1 MTSVFI
7 QKIDID
13 KKNEIL
19 KKYNFKFTSII
30 KEYKINNVTILFTK
44 DKHIFFK
51 EKLKNNFI
59 LRVIINPF
67 NFYKIHKEN
76 IYKEYILNKS
86 NYKVILK
93 EYDNC
98 IFLEYSFDKD
108 FNNEFLLQI

>member
-7 QKIDID
+7 QKIDIN
-13 KKNEIL
+13 KKKEIL
-19 KKYNFKFTSII
+19 EKYDFNYTGII

-44 DKHIFFK
+44 NKHIFFK
-51 EKLKNNFI
+51 EKFKNNFI
-59 LRVIINPF
+59 FRVIINPF

-86 NYKVILK
+86 NKVILK
-93 EYDNC
+93 EYDNY